1 MIRGRAQAIFDSMWI
16 TKDSMWITKLNLI
29 VGRADKGL
37 HCAKSIGRDEKGPT
51 K

>member
-1 MIRGRAQAIFDSMWI
+1 MIRGRAQAIF
-16 TKDSMWITKLNLI
+16 DSMWITKLNLI